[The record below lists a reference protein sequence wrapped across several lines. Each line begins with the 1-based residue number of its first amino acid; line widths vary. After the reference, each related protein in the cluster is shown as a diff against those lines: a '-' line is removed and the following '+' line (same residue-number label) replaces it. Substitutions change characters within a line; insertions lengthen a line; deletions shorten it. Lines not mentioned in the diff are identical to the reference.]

1 MVEALEY
8 ISDKLGIIM
17 TAVLAGVIVIAIIRT
32 LMKASRGESIS
43 VPPVGV
49 LNDLPGSLTGI
60 NKHNDLTERGNER
73 AEKKHQ

>member
-8 ISDKLGIIM
+8 ISDKLGIII